1 MTTSYTEEAKFA
13 LLDDGSKNWGAVIN
27 GILEALDKGAE
38 LTFIYGENVSA
49 TEAICLDMVDGKIYK
64 ADSNT
69 ENRTPALGFA
79 PNTVVSGNQ
88 GKVRWF
94 GWIDVDTSFSYTDSV
109 SWSPGETAYV
119 GSWPG
124 RLAKTRYSWAN
135 PIATAKSHTDSNFE
149 TRFMIHPHERQSE
162 LVEDLTAEKTIRF
175 IKEINNGNSGATFT
189 IDWTAGNKQ
198 KLVLTD
204 DCVLSFGHPFGICTV
219 TLRLQ
224 QDPTGSRLA
233 TWPPS
238 VLWPS
243 GTAPTL
249 TTDANAIDLICF
261 YFDGLNWYGTSSL
274 DYS

>member
-1 MTTSYTEEAKFA
+1 MSTSYTDEAKFA
-13 LLDDGSKNWGAVIN
+13 LLDDGSKNWGSVIN
-27 GILEALDKGAE
+27 EMLEALDKGAE
-38 LTFIYGENVSA
+38 LTFVYGENVTA
-49 TEAICLDMVDGKIYK
+49 TEVVCLDMTDGKIYK

-69 ENRTPALGFA
+69 ENRTPAIGFA
-79 PNTVVSGNQ
+79 PNTVVSGNK

-135 PIATAKSHTDSNFE
+135 PVATAKSHTDIDFN
-149 TRFMIHPHERQSE
+149 TRFMIHPKERRSE
-162 LVEDLTAEKTIRF
+162 LVEDLTIEKKLVF
-175 IKEINNGNSGATFT
+175 VKEVDNGSSGATKT
-189 IDWTAGNKQ
+189 IDWTQGNKQ

-219 TLRLQ
+219 TLKVQ
-224 QDPTGSRLA
+224 QDGVGSRLA
-233 TWPPS
+233 TWPPT
-238 VLWPS
+238 VMWPA

-249 TTDANAIDLICF
+249 STGVDDIDIIVF
-261 YFDGLNWYGTSSL
+261 YYDGLNWFGSSNL